1 MSPGLSADE
10 TMKLTSYKS
19 FLHERKVL
27 VDFLAIL
34 FGIGSWI
41 GINSTFVQ
49 FPLLVAA
56 APEGWDL
63 PSYIVVIIQLGNLG
77 PLAYTLV
84 QKYSPKK
91 ILDANVIYGI
101 LTVGCAAAL
110 AMCFVYD
117 VTAIVGGVER
127 SVWLFVVV
135 FFLALVGC
143 SSSVLFMPYMGRF
156 REIYLITYLIGE
168 GLSGFLPSIL
178 ALIQGV
184 GGNAHCV
191 LRNNTEGQPEYEL
204 YTPPPRFETQ
214 HFFAFVTTFM
224 AVSLGAFILL
234 ENLRICRKEYVAVK
248 IEKGNKYT
256 YDESSKFNESG
267 EQLSVQEDSQVTS
280 LSVTTYRILL
290 ILMAIICMFGNGIFP
305 SIQSYSCLPYGNIAY
320 HLTVTLSSIANP
332 LACFLAV
339 FLPHTS
345 IRLITI
351 LSSIATAIGIYAVT
365 TAVMSPAPP
374 LLGNIW
380 GEILVVISW
389 TILNGLISYMKL
401 SITSIFRFQGGKSLV
416 WVGGVSQVGSFTGA
430 ILAFVLINYAGIFIS
445 YTPTCPAVP

>member
-1 MSPGLSADE
+1 MR
-10 TMKLTSYKS
+10 LTSYKS
-19 FLHERKVL
+19 FLHDRKVL

-41 GINSTFVQ
+41 GINSIFVQ

-63 PSYIVVIIQLGNLG
+63 PSFIVVIIQLGNLG
-77 PLAYTLV
+77 PLVYTLI
-84 QKYSPKK
+84 QKYSTRK
-91 ILDANVIYGI
+91 IQDASVIYGI
-101 LTVGCAAAL
+101 LAVGCAAAL
-110 AMCFVYD
+110 AMCFVYNI
-117 VTAIVGGVER
+117 TATIGGVER
-127 SVWLFVVV
+127 SVWLFIVV

-168 GLSGFLPSIL
+168 GLSGFLPSIM

-184 GGNAHCV
+184 GGNAQCV
-191 LRNNTEGQPEYEL
+191 LSNNTQGQPEYQL
-204 YTPPPRFETQ
+204 YTPPPRFETEQ
-214 HFFAFVTTFM
+214 FFAFVTTFM
-224 AVSLGAFILL
+224 CVSLGAFILL
-234 ENLRICRKEYVAVK
+234 ENLKLCRKEYVAVK

-256 YDESSKFNESG
+256 YDESSKINESG
-267 EQLSVQEDSQVTS
+267 EQLTVQEDAENTS
-280 LSVTTYRILL
+280 LSVTTYRLLL
-290 ILMAIICMFGNGIFP
+290 ILMAVICMFGNGIFP

-345 IRLITI
+345 IRLISI
-351 LSSIATAIGIYAVT
+351 LTSIATAIGIYAVA
-365 TAVMSPAPP
+365 TAVMSPSPP
-374 LLGNIW
+374 LFGQVG
-380 GEILVVISW
+380 GEILVVLSW
-389 TILNGLISYMKL
+389 TVLNGLISYMKL

-416 WVGGVSQVGSFTGA
+416 WVGGVSQIGSFTGA
-430 ILAFVLINYAGIFIS
+430 ILAFVLINYTGIFVS
-445 YTPTCPAVP
+445 YTPTCPAP

>member
-1 MSPGLSADE
+1 MR
-10 TMKLTSYKS
+10 LTSYKS
-19 FLHERKVL
+19 ILRDRRVF

-49 FPLLVAA
+49 FPLLVAS
-56 APEGWDL
+56 APERWDL
-63 PSYIVVIIQLGNLG
+63 PSFIVVIIQLGNLG
-77 PLAYTLV
+77 PLAYTLI

-91 ILDANVIYGI
+91 ILDAHVIYGI
-101 LTVGCAAAL
+101 LGIGCMAAL

-117 VTAIVGGVER
+117 ITAYVAGMQR

-168 GLSGFLPSIL
+168 GLSGFLPSTL

-184 GGNAHCV
+184 GGNDQCV
-191 LRNNTEGQPEYEL
+191 LRNTTDGGQEYEL
-204 YTPPPRFETQ
+204 YTPPPRFGTAQ
-214 HFFAFVTTFM
+214 FFAFVTTFM
-224 AVSLGAFILL
+224 VVSLGAFVLL
-234 ENLRICRKEYVAVK
+234 ENLSVCKKEYAAVK
-248 IEKGNKYT
+248 IDRGNKYT
-256 YDESSKFNESG
+256 YDESSKINESG
-267 EQLSVQEDSQVTS
+267 EQLTLQEDSGFTN
-280 LSVTTYRILL
+280 LSVTTYRALL
-290 ILMAIICMFGNGIFP
+290 VLMGIICMFGNGIFP

-345 IRLITI
+345 IRMISI
-351 LSSIATAIGIYAVT
+351 LSSIATAIGVYAVA
-365 TAVMSPAPP
+365 TAVMSPSPP
-374 LLGNIW
+374 LLGNIG
-380 GEILVVISW
+380 GEILVVLSW
-389 TILNGLISYMKL
+389 TVLNGLISYMKL
-401 SITSIFRFQGGKSLV
+401 SITTIFRQQGGKSLV
-416 WVGGVSQVGSFTGA
+416 WVGGVSQIGSFSGA
-430 ILAFVLINYAGIFIS
+430 ILAFVLINNAELFTS
-445 YTPTCPAVP
+445 YTPTCPATP

>member
-1 MSPGLSADE
+1 MR
-10 TMKLTSYKS
+10 LTSYKS
-19 FLHERKVL
+19 FLRDRKIF

-49 FPLLVAA
+49 FPLLVAS

-63 PSYIVVIIQLGNLG
+63 PSFIVVIIQLGNLG

-84 QKYSPKK
+84 QKYSPRK
-91 ILDANVIYGI
+91 ILDANVIYGV
-101 LTVGCAAAL
+101 LAVGCLAAL
-110 AMCFVYD
+110 TMCFVYD
-117 VTAIVGGVER
+117 ITAYIGGMQR

-184 GGNAHCV
+184 GGNAQCV
-191 LRNNTEGQPEYEL
+191 LRNGTDGEQNYEL
-204 YTPPPRFETQ
+204 YTPPPRFGTE

-234 ENLRICRKEYVAVK
+234 ENLNLCRKEYVAVK

-256 YDESSKFNESG
+256 YDESSKINESG
-267 EQLSVQEDSQVTS
+267 EQLTVQENAEAAS
-280 LSVTTYRILL
+280 LPASSYSCLL
-290 ILMAIICMFGNGIFP
+290 VVMAIICMFGNGIFP

-345 IRLITI
+345 IRMISI
-351 LSSIATAIGIYAVT
+351 LSSIAVAIGIYAVT

-374 LLGNIW
+374 LLGNVS
-380 GEILVVISW
+380 GEILVILSW
-389 TILNGLISYMKL
+389 TLLNGLISYMKL

-416 WVGGVSQVGSFTGA
+416 WVGGVSQIGSFVGA
-430 ILAFVLINYAGIFIS
+430 ILAFVLINYAEIFTS
-445 YTPTCPAVP
+445 YTPTCPQP